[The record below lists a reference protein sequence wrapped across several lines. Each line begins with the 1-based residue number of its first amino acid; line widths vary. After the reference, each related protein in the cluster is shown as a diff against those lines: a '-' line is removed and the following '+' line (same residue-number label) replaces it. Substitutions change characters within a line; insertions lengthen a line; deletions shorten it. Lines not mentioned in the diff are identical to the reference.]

1 MKESQFPRN
10 TLLKSSFWY
19 SFVKSSP
26 NLFSMEG
33 MKKTYGVVILIQA
46 IYAGMHLLSKA
57 ALDGGMNNFIF
68 IFYRQVAATTFL
80 VPLALFL
87 EW

>member
-1 MKESQFPRN
+1 
-10 TLLKSSFWY
+10 
-19 SFVKSSP
+19 
-26 NLFSMEG
+26 

-57 ALDGGMNNFIF
+57 AFDGGMNSFIF
-68 IFYRQVAATTFL
+68 LFYRQVTATIFL
-80 VPLALFL
+80 VPLSLFL

>member
-1 MKESQFPRN
+1 
-10 TLLKSSFWY
+10 
-19 SFVKSSP
+19 
-26 NLFSMEG
+26 

-57 ALDGGMNNFIF
+57 AFDGGMNTFIF
-68 IFYRQVAATTFL
+68 LFYRQVTATTFL
-80 VPLALFL
+80 VPLSLFL